1 MEHYAR
7 LRERDEDLRRMMAPR
22 WERDDFCP
30 VEGTPHRYL
39 RVVDLYDES
48 RARQLRLSRQV
59 VRAVLV
65 VMLGVGAYL
74 AAAWLVR

>member
-1 MEHYAR
+1 MKR
-7 LRERDEDLRRMMAPR
+7 LYEGAALDEQDVLMANVVRR
-22 WERDDFCP
+22 CP
-30 VEGTPHRYL
+30 VDHR
-39 RVVDLYDES
+39 S
-48 RARQLRLSRQV
+48 AQLRLSRQV